1 MCFIYY
7 IQVYIFTILQ
17 KVIEYDKDNAD
28 TKLIIQRTRPR
39 VFKYP
44 QISLD
49 DVSDDKRDMVCTFV
63 YSTSKTMSELTSG
76 VPEARPITVD
86 IPSKPFGHLVK
97 YYDILNYIFNLFSLY
112 NIIIKQII
120 VIIIKIARGNNFL

>member
-1 MCFIYY
+1 L
-7 IQVYIFTILQ
+7 T
-17 KVIEYDKDNAD
+17 
-28 TKLIIQRTRPR
+28 IQRTRPR
-39 VFKYP
+39 VFKCP

-76 VPEARPITVD
+76 VPQARPITIE

-97 YYDILNYIFNLFSLY
+97 YFDILNYIFYLFLLY
-112 NIIIKQII
+112 NIIIKL
-120 VIIIKIARGNNFL
+120 IIIIIIIARGKTILRHWCTY